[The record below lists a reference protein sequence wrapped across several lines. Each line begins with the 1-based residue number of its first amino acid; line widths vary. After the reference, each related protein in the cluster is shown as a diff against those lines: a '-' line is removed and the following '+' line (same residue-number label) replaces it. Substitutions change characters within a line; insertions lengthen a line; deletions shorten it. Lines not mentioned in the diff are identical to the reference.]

1 MYRSCKWNPFK
12 WSSAFLAYRRVA
24 TGHFEET
31 CEKDGTHIHHVIEH
45 NERGPLCFLLITDPN
60 LANTPVPSE
69 QVVQVFACNLVV
81 QVLDEEYPVRAW
93 GQFGLADQR

>member
-31 CEKDGTHIHHVIEH
+31 CEKDGTHIHHVIKYYE
-45 NERGPLCFLLITDPN
+45 GSTACFLLISDTN
-60 LANTPVPSE
+60 LPDAAIPAKEVIK
-69 QVVQVFACNLVV
+69 VFTSDLVV
-81 QVLDEEYPVRAW
+81 
-93 GQFGLADQR
+93 

>member
-31 CEKDGTHIHHVIEH
+31 CEKDGTHIHHVIKY
-45 NERGPLCFLLITDPN
+45 NKCSTLGLLLITNTN
-60 LANTPVPSE
+60 LAYAPVPSE
-69 QVVQVFACNLVV
+69 QVVQVLARDLVV
-81 QVLDEEYPVRAW
+81 QILDKKDPIGTR
-93 GQFGLADQR
+93 GKLGLMHV